1 LAIEAECDQ
10 HAFSRLPREGVPFS
24 EYVALSLGEA
34 RSGVATM
41 RRSKLARIGLAFACI
56 LFSTPIAAT
65 ELAGP
70 SATELIEGLLSGR
83 APVGGPFELTDQ
95 AGHRRTDVD
104 FRGKLVVLYFGYTS
118 CPDVC
123 PTELQSI
130 SLALDK
136 LGSAAE
142 AVQPLFITVDPE
154 RDTPARLA
162 GFVSS
167 FHPRLIGLTGPLADI
182 RKTTTAYRTFFA
194 KNDATTPGD
203 YSVDHTGFIYLVG
216 KDGRYVGFLPP
227 GLAPDAIADA
237 IRTRL
242 EPE

>member
-1 LAIEAECDQ
+1 MKSCIRLA
-10 HAFSRLPREGVPFS
+10 L
-24 EYVALSLGEA
+24 
-34 RSGVATM
+34 
-41 RRSKLARIGLAFACI
+41 ACI
-56 LFSTPIAAT
+56 LFSAPVAANEVT
-65 ELAGP
+65 EP
-70 SATELIEGLLSGR
+70 SPAELIEGLVSGR

-95 AGHRRTDVD
+95 NGHRRTDAD
-104 FRGKLVVLYFGYTS
+104 FRGKLVVLYFGYTY

-136 LGSAAE
+136 LGAAAE
-142 AVQPLFITVDPE
+142 LVQPLFITVDPE

-162 GFVSS
+162 EFVSS
-167 FHPRLIGLTGPLADI
+167 FHRRLVGLTGSVAEV
-182 RKTTTAYRTFFA
+182 RKTAIAYRTFFV
-194 KNDATTPGD
+194 KNSSAAPGE

-216 KDGRYVGFLPP
+216 KDGKYLGFLPP
-227 GLAPDAIADA
+227 GATPDAIADA

>member
-1 LAIEAECDQ
+1 MNATNTPSRGSREKAP
-10 HAFSRLPREGVPFS
+10 FSRSS
-24 EYVALSLGEA
+24 EVALSGGEA
-34 RSGVATM
+34 RSGVTM
-41 RRSKLARIGLAFACI
+41 AHWRGVVRIWLALACV
-56 LFSTPIAAT
+56 LFSASIAAN
-65 ELAGP
+65 EVGEP

-83 APVGGPFELTDQ
+83 VPVGGPFELTDQ
-95 AGHRRTDVD
+95 TGHRRTDAD
-104 FRGKLVVLYFGYTS
+104 FRAKLVVLYFGYTY

-136 LGSAAE
+136 LGEAAE
-142 AVQPLFITVDPE
+142 ATQPLFITVDPE

-162 GFVSS
+162 DFVSA
-167 FHPRLIGLTGPLADI
+167 FHPRLIGLTGSPAEI
-182 RKTTTAYRTFFA
+182 RKTAIAYKTFFA
-194 KNDATTPGD
+194 KNNIDTRGD

-216 KDGRYVGFLPP
+216 RDGRYLGFLPP

-237 IRTRL
+237 IRARL

>member
-1 LAIEAECDQ
+1 MAR
-10 HAFSRLPREGVPFS
+10 RLGVACIG
-24 EYVALSLGEA
+24 VALAYVVSSAPLAANEA
-34 RSGVATM
+34 A
-41 RRSKLARIGLAFACI
+41 
-56 LFSTPIAAT
+56 
-65 ELAGP
+65 EP

-83 APVGGPFELTDQ
+83 VPVGGPFELTDQ
-95 AGHRRTDVD
+95 TGHRRSDSD
-104 FRGKLVVLYFGYTS
+104 FRGKLVVLYFGYTY

-130 SLALDK
+130 SLALDR
-136 LGSAAE
+136 LGAAAQ

-162 GFVSS
+162 DFVAS
-167 FHPRLIGLTGPLADI
+167 FHPGLIGLTGSPAEI
-182 RKTTTAYRTFFA
+182 RKTAIAYRTFFA
-194 KNDATTPGD
+194 KNSAAAPGD

-216 KDGRYVGFLPP
+216 KDGQYLGFLPP

>member
-1 LAIEAECDQ
+1 L
-10 HAFSRLPREGVPFS
+10 
-24 EYVALSLGEA
+24 ALSGGETNP
-34 RSGVATM
+34 GVGMM
-41 RRSKLARIGLAFACI
+41 RRSWILRTWLPLACVLFAA
-56 LFSTPIAAT
+56 PVAAN
-65 ELAGP
+65 EAAEP

-95 AGHRRTDVD
+95 TGHRRTDAD
-104 FRGKLVVLYFGYTS
+104 YRGKLVVLYFGYTY

-136 LGSAAE
+136 LGGAAE

-162 GFVSS
+162 DFVSS

-182 RKTTTAYRTFFA
+182 RKTAIAYRTFFV
-194 KNDATTPGD
+194 KNSATTPGD

-216 KDGRYVGFLPP
+216 KDGRYLGFLPP
-227 GLAPDAIADA
+227 GATPDAIADA
-237 IRTRL
+237 IRARL
-242 EPE
+242 GME

>member
-1 LAIEAECDQ
+1 
-10 HAFSRLPREGVPFS
+10 
-24 EYVALSLGEA
+24 VAWSGAQA
-34 RSGVATM
+34 RSGVTRA
-41 RRSKLARIGLAFACI
+41 RCLSVWRIWLALVAVLFFA
-56 LFSTPIAAT
+56 PIAASDAA
-65 ELAGP
+65 EPDSAEP
-70 SATELIEGLLSGR
+70 SPTELIEGLLSGR

-95 AGHRRTDVD
+95 TGHRRSDAD
-104 FRGKLVVLYFGYTS
+104 FRGKLVVLYFGYTY

-130 SLALDK
+130 SLALDR
-136 LGSAAE
+136 LGATAE

-162 GFVSS
+162 DFVSS
-167 FHPRLIGLTGPLADI
+167 FHPRLIGLTGSPAEI
-182 RKTTTAYRTFFA
+182 RKTAIAYRTFFA
-194 KNDATTPGD
+194 RNSAATPGD

-216 KDGRYVGFLPP
+216 RDGQYLGFLPP
-227 GLAPDAIADA
+227 GLSPDAIADA

>member
-1 LAIEAECDQ
+1 MRC
-10 HAFSRLPREGVPFS
+10 FSGVD
-24 EYVALSLGEA
+24 EVALSGEKVRPGVPMA
-34 RSGVATM
+34 RGPCRLPIS
-41 RRSKLARIGLAFACI
+41 LALVSI
-56 LFSTPIAAT
+56 LFSAPIAAN
-65 ELAGP
+65 EAAAP
-70 SATELIEGLLSGR
+70 SPTELIEGLLSGR

-95 AGHRRTDVD
+95 TGHRRTDTD

-136 LGSAAE
+136 LGAAAD

-162 GFVSS
+162 DFVSS
-167 FHPRLIGLTGPLADI
+167 FHPRLIGLTGSLADI
-182 RKTTTAYRTFFA
+182 RKTAIAYRTFFV
-194 KNDATTPGD
+194 KNGASTPGD

-216 KDGRYVGFLPP
+216 KDGRYIGFLPP
-227 GLAPDAIADA
+227 GSTPDAIADA

-242 EPE
+242 GP